1 MAEIKTQKDFLKWI
15 NPPSESLSKDY
26 YFKTNYSVGQDMLY
40 LRDLTLNSLDLK
52 DRHFESTE
60 FLDCIFENCE
70 FTHSFIVSCTL
81 KNCTFKNCT
90 FTWSKFLESDLINT
104 TFNNCVIAELE
115 LCDIVIEDSSFINC
129 REIFD
134 LTIRGNWKRSLSFQ
148 NCYVAYLDIEPIKN
162 EHSERFEFIDC
173 IINYSSFDRIDFT
186 KSKFINCSLS
196 VNQFSSCL
204 LSGSTL
210 VENNNTPGS
219 EYNLIDFRTILNSEN
234 QSEVVLEKIFG
245 IHNSDIK
252 EYVYGLTSK
261 IEFQSIFISYSFKD
275 KVFAKRINEEL
286 IRKGI
291 MTFLWEKD
299 SPGGKTLKDIMSSNI
314 NAKDRILFIASK
326 DSLKS
331 TACQFELS
339 EGRKKQNVTWENV
352 LFPIHI
358 DNYLFDLKKE
368 QIRPV
373 KVQDEYWE
381 NICELRNLNSLD
393 FSGFNKVGFS
403 NIRDYENLIY
413 RLIKGLRKGK

>member
-1 MAEIKTQKDFLKWI
+1 M
-15 NPPSESLSKDY
+15 
-26 YFKTNYSVGQDMLY
+26 
-40 LRDLTLNSLDLK
+40 
-52 DRHFESTE
+52 
-60 FLDCIFENCE
+60 
-70 FTHSFIVSCTL
+70 
-81 KNCTFKNCT
+81 
-90 FTWSKFLESDLINT
+90 ESDLINT
-104 TFNNCVIAELE
+104 KFINCIIAELE
-115 LCDIVIEDSSFINC
+115 LCDIVIKDSGFIDC
-129 REIFD
+129 RDILD

-148 NCYVAYLDIEPIKN
+148 NCYIAFLDIKPIEN
-162 EHSERFEFIDC
+162 DNSEKFEYIDC
-173 IINYSSFDRIDFT
+173 IINDSSFDRIDFI

-204 LSGSTL
+204 LSSSTFF
-210 VENNNTPGS
+210 ENNSTPGF
-219 EYNLIDFRTILNSEN
+219 EYNLIDLRTILNSEN
-234 QSEVVLEKIFG
+234 QPTAILENIFG

-275 KVFAKRINEEL
+275 KDFAKRINDEL

-299 SPGGKTLKDIMSSNI
+299 SPGGVTLKEIMSGNI

-339 EGRKKQNVTWENV
+339 EGRRKQNLTWENV

-368 QIRPV
+368 QIKPIE
-373 KVQDEYWE
+373 VQDEYWK

-393 FSGFNKVGFS
+393 FGKFYKDSLHDTSG
-403 NIRDYENLIY
+403 YENLIY